1 MKKLLCLLSFLFC
14 VIDVVHA
21 QQDLPLSTDQITR
34 FQVTTIDCKDPN
46 DICKIEVI
54 GRLESDHTRAS
65 SGTIV
70 CGMKY
75 YNFWNYLIATFE
87 IRQNTTFYNQYGR
100 SPFSWNGFP
109 TVNTW
114 GATGA
119 VWIEGSSTIFPA
131 SGVQSSMGYSL
142 ANATLT
148 YLGVPQGRTVSI
160 NFGSYG
166 SPYSCSGT

>member
-1 MKKLLCLLSFLFC
+1 MKKLSCFLSFLFC
-14 VIDVVHA
+14 VISVVHA
-21 QQDLPLSTDQITR
+21 QQDLPLSTDRITR

-75 YNFWNYLIATFE
+75 YNGLNILVATFE
-87 IRQNTTFYNQYGR
+87 IRQSTTFYNQYGR
-100 SPFSWNGFP
+100 SPFSWNGLP

-114 GATGA
+114 GAFGYEW
-119 VWIEGSSTIFPA
+119 VPGVSTIYPA
-131 SGVQSSMGYSL
+131 PGIQSGVGYSL
-142 ANATLT
+142 ANATLK
-148 YLGVPQGRTVSI
+148 YLGVPQGRTVMI

-166 SPYSCSGT
+166 NPYSCYGT